1 MVEQRAKTFSITKIP
16 GFTFVAIA
24 TFLVLY
30 APIATRVI
38 YSFNGG
44 TSVAAWGGFST
55 KWYAVALEKDR
66 KSTRLNSSHSSVSR
80 MPSSA

>member
-1 MVEQRAKTFSITKIP
+1 MAERRAKTFSITTIP
-16 GFTFVAIA
+16 GFTMLAII

-30 APIATRVI
+30 APIATLVI

-55 KWYAVALEKDR
+55 PATDTRRGSRTRRVTSG
-66 KSTRLNSSHSSVSR
+66 STAT
-80 MPSSA
+80 SA